1 MSSCTDRLCDIDA
14 SRTFVNHFK
23 GKKYMMLFMYCMNSP
38 KLRSLPVFCK
48 KVFLKITQNSQENT

>member
-1 MSSCTDRLCDIDA
+1 
-14 SRTFVNHFK
+14 
-23 GKKYMMLFMYCMNSP
+23 MLFMYCMNSP